1 MGLAFA
7 VFFGLSVAG
16 LSWAATAK
24 KPLRV
29 LLTVLPLV
37 YSAVFTA
44 TIFAVD
50 AALAD
55 PAHQPGA
62 LVVLLPLGWALL
74 VLSLLSLAYR
84 GVRAFKRAVAA
95 FIAGG
100 PPTE

>member
-1 MGLAFA
+1 
-7 VFFGLSVAG
+7 
-16 LSWAATAK
+16 
-24 KPLRV
+24 V
-29 LLTVLPLV
+29 LLTALPLV

-55 PAHQPGA
+55 PVHQPGA